1 MNTLTAETLHLLQ
14 SVLDET
20 RESLRPDERM
30 RTNRTEMGRRI
41 LEVVKTGERDPVR
54 LRIRAVAGI
63 VTSAL

>member
-1 MNTLTAETLHLLQ
+1 MNKLTAETLHLLQ

-20 RESLRPDERM
+20 WESLRPDERM

>member
-20 RESLRPDERM
+20 WESLRPDERM